1 MRNQVFKK
9 LFSVLLALIMV
20 AGLLPAS
27 VLAEGEGN
35 ADSTPAPTEAV
46 QPTESAEP
54 TAPTETET
62 PEVTEV
68 PEPTPENPAATVEP
82 TQGEPT
88 AEPTDEG
95 IMPANVMPVQANV
108 ELQYRIVH
116 LDCGREYFTK
126 DWIIALINEMAD
138 AGYNQLQLAFGNGG
152 FRFYLND
159 MAIGSHSSDEVKNAL
174 EAGNAHYNTYGDDEN
189 GPNNQEWIT
198 YNPSKNALT
207 ETEMNAIIAHAQSKG
222 IEIVPMLN
230 TPGHMH
236 AVLAAMSEL
245 GISGDLQVS
254 GKPGCLNLEN
264 KAAVSFTK
272 ELVNKYVKYFADNG
286 CNFFNAAMDEYSSWE
301 NVFYNYA
308 NDIISIITGNNMTPR
323 MFNDAL
329 RSNNTISNSNVQVC
343 YWFYGNDCY
352 PVGQI
357 TQYQLINA
365 NHDYYYV
372 STNENWNLYREGY
385 TFVGEYNEDTWINKA
400 KQFNNNT
407 FNYGR
412 GVGTHVNNPVGSMFC
427 IWCNT
432 PGKNTETQIAQQI
445 RMILRVIGARM
456 QNSEIYSASN
466 ELVEGGFKADGTINV
481 PTNNKT
487 VGNGSGNTTADNDTV
502 RVTGPNLAALTAP
515 EHTGEIAGIEAVEG
529 RIMAYDVT
537 PSTADNNKYTGE
549 AEVRIKI
556 PAEWDSSKVNA
567 FIVEN
572 DGTVN
577 DITGKTEDG
586 WYVFTA
592 PHFSVMGIYEKAA
605 TTEVGGTIEIVA
617 GSTGVI
623 TVPGDVTNSVGEIA
637 DETVAKKVEV
647 KSVQQTGKPI
657 SYSATASASISAYTE
672 PKWPYTSYSESN
684 LIDGNANTYYW
695 SKNPQT
701 VGAYAQVDLGV
712 AIPFDA
718 VRIIPTNNADA
729 KCTADV
735 EVSADGSSWTTI
747 GNYDG
752 TKITI
757 LSNTAGNVRYI
768 KVRITEEKANWWQL
782 AEIQWGSY
790 ANGTFTR
797 MAASGSV
804 TTEGKTE
811 TQVTIKGIKV
821 DTTTIEIDGKTY
833 TIKVVDATLAEQV
846 LPINLWIT
854 NTGVVPTGWG
864 TSYNSV
870 TREGFT
876 YALDTAHT
884 SGGWETFRAI
894 YELKATEGSIH
905 SAQGAKLS
913 ELIPNTGTA
922 YGYRG
927 GNTPEE
933 YNVDIWKCSYNT
945 PEERQSTDGWTN
957 SSNKGTEFEYIRYW
971 ENKWEYYS
979 ATTGKWIEI
988 SEVGAGKD
996 DSAKNQVCVWYRQV
1010 TTVTS
1015 EVTTEIVDWGPIKYA
1030 ANQCLLDFAVKYDGT
1045 AGRIPDSFP
1054 VTGKTIGFDI
1064 APTGNETYYGTDN
1077 GVSYR
1082 TVYGIAGVE
1091 TAEYEVYMIT
1101 LTPSNDK
1108 HTEYIN
1114 NGSTQSSYKY
1124 KGTEKIAWAKTEA
1137 DANSAELYKMPNV
1150 KYGGEP
1156 FLESVKIYK
1165 NQGLLV
1171 TYYLRAKET
1180 PDSLTVHYAIQGSET
1195 AFYEYNIAVDRG
1207 TTFDSGIALDHSQ
1220 DPYVGGPL
1228 LNGRVTNSNG
1238 ETITVSS
1245 NLATLQGLEPQ
1256 YRYSKYEI
1264 VGFRKD
1270 DKNVWIYYTFTREHT
1285 YVIDF
1290 GLPLK
1295 IKFSDF
1301 GVTTDAAIDTV
1312 SLWEK
1317 EIVLEN
1323 KGLYGTAKVITEST
1337 EGKYVLY
1344 TLDKP
1349 LDKNITI
1356 PLYVKFKQR
1365 VDNDNNKPQRFTANI
1380 IPATNVY
1387 YEDSFAKFYGSD
1399 GTQQTVFNPTSAGDV
1414 AGTWYVAKDTSADNN
1429 ANAKQAL
1436 ETLGQA
1442 DHNPY
1447 GYDPAYNN
1455 CTMFSM
1461 GSARKVTVTSD
1472 MVTNW
1477 TDTSTWPTAQ
1487 FTFKGTGFDIIS
1499 LTDNTSG
1506 AIFVDVYKGNSNS
1519 GEKEKGHVV
1528 NNYYGYT
1535 YSEEN
1540 GWKINNNP
1548 NAIYQVPV
1556 IKVSGLTYGEHTV
1569 VIKVCYDKI
1578 FDVADGKKYS
1588 FWLDAVRVYDP
1599 AGNTLD
1605 NDYVKDS
1612 EVKPIYVEVR
1622 KAIIGQSNFT
1632 ADTSV
1637 LANGA
1642 VFIDGKSTGATLEEY
1657 KNFGPNHEVY
1667 LAKGQAI
1674 AFRIVADKQPTT
1686 VQIGVKLAN
1695 GSSGELTLSGSNA
1708 KFAAYGD
1715 AGESV
1720 KLTLNTAT
1728 DMYYAL
1734 NGITWTVE
1742 NGSQKSNVIVLTN
1755 TGENSI
1761 VSITNVKCTYASITE
1776 NTTNAVTLAISYDDA
1791 LMAVDAVNN
1800 AITPVEPEPEPEP
1813 EPEKTFEPE
1822 RFEASWSRNVM
1833 QGRKATLTVKTSED
1847 VEAITVDGQTI
1858 RSYRTRTE
1866 RMGFG
1871 RRAKRITY
1879 REFTYSMVAQESAD
1893 FSVTAINAEGTE
1905 SEAITARLT
1914 VKTRPNSMRDMWDWF
1929 KGWF

>member
-54 TAPTETET
+54 TTPTETET
-62 PEVTEV
+62 PEVTEI

-88 AEPTDEG
+88 AKPTDEG

-116 LDCGREYFTK
+116 LDCGRKYFSK
-126 DWIIALINEMAD
+126 DWIIALINEMAK

-152 FRFYLND
+152 FRFYLDD
-159 MAIGSHSSDEVKNAL
+159 MAVGSYQHEQVKNAL
-174 EAGNAHYNTYGDDEN
+174 EVGNNYYNEN
-189 GPNNQEWIT
+189 GDHSPWT
-198 YNPSKNALT
+198 KYNPLQNALT
-207 ETEMNAIIAHAQSKG
+207 QTEMTAIIKHAQSKG

-236 AVLAAMSEL
+236 AVLAAMGEL
-245 GISGDLQVS
+245 GITGTLKVS
-254 GKPGCLNLEN
+254 EGCLNLDN
-264 KAAVSFTK
+264 DAAVSFTK
-272 ELVNKYVKYFADNG
+272 ELVSKYVKFFADQG
-286 CNFFNAAMDEYSSWE
+286 CNFFNAAMDEYSQWADAL
-301 NVFYNYA
+301 YTYA
-308 NDIISIITGNNMTPR
+308 NDIISIIAGQKMTPR
-323 MFNDAL
+323 MFNDAF
-329 RSNNTISNSNVQVC
+329 RANSKSNTISTNDVQVC
-343 YWFYGNDCY
+343 YWFYGNNCY
-352 PVGQI
+352 PVDYI

-372 STNENWNLYREGY
+372 STDEDWNLYSEGY
-385 TFVGEYNEDTWINKA
+385 TFVGEYNEDKWVNKA

-407 FNYGR
+407 FNHGK
-412 GVGTHVNNPVGSMFC
+412 GFGKTVNDPVGSMFC

-432 PGKNTETQIAQQI
+432 PGKNDETQIAQQI

-456 QNSEIYSASN
+456 KNSYIYSTSDV
-466 ELVEGGFKADGTINV
+466 LVEGGFKADGTINV

-502 RVTGPNLAALTAP
+502 RVTGPNLAALKCETTTVTIQGAA
-515 EHTGEIAGIEAVEG
+515 EGKIA
-529 RIMAYDVT
+529 AYDVT
-537 PSTADNNKYTGE
+537 PSTADSKYTE
-549 AEVRIKI
+549 KAEVRIKI
-556 PAEWDSSKVNA
+556 PAEWDKTKVKA
-567 FIVEN
+567 FIVE
-572 DGTVN
+572 DGTAK
-577 DITGKTEDG
+577 DIDGTATEDG

-605 TTEVGGTIEIVA
+605 EYLDGGTHDVPKGGELKLDRIEGENLA
-617 GSTGVI
+617 GEYHTADS
-623 TVPGDVTNSVGEIA
+623 SIA
-637 DETVAKKVEV
+637 TVEV
-647 KSVQQTGKPI
+647 TGEDEKTGSGFDYI
-657 SYSATASASISAYTE
+657 SENVNY
-672 PKWPYTSYSESN
+672 PKYCTSSTRTKLEGYYFKYN
-684 LIDGNANTYYW
+684 NTYYE
-695 SKNPQT
+695 
-701 VGAYAQVDLGV
+701 VY
-712 AIPFDA
+712 
-718 VRIIPTNNADA
+718 VRTY
-729 KCTADV
+729 TQY
-735 EVSADGSSWTTI
+735 WTTYYECTYFRNN
-747 GNYDG
+747 NYTRINRTTDAS
-752 TKITI
+752 TTVSLYKRV
-757 LSNTAGNVRYI
+757 SNTQPAYTD
-768 KVRITEEKANWWQL
+768 ITFKGH
-782 AEIQWGSY
+782 EIG
-790 ANGTFTR
+790 
-797 MAASGSV
+797 
-804 TTEGKTE
+804 
-811 TQVTIKGIKV
+811 
-821 DTTTIEIDGKTY
+821 TTTVVIGRKKY
-833 TIKVVDATLAEQV
+833 TINVIDPVLAQQV

-876 YALDTAHT
+876 YGLDATT
-884 SGGWETFRAI
+884 GSGTWNTFRAI
-894 YELKATEGSIH
+894 YELKATEGNINSE
-905 SAQGAKLS
+905 QGAKLS
-913 ELIPNTGTA
+913 ELIPNTGKA

-927 GNTPEE
+927 SNTPEE
-933 YNVDIWKCSYNT
+933 YNVDIWKCSYNASA
-945 PEERQSTDGWTN
+945 ERQSTDGWTN

-971 ENKWEYYS
+971 DNKWEYCS
-979 ATTGKWIEI
+979 AKTGEWTEVG
-988 SEVGAGKD
+988 EVGAGKD
-996 DSAKNQVCVWYRQV
+996 DSGKNQVCVWYRQV

-1045 AGRIPDSFP
+1045 ANRIPNSFP
-1054 VTGKTIGFDI
+1054 VTGKTIGFDC
-1064 APTGNETYYGTDN
+1064 PTNQPVPLGNGYVVQDTDGTY
-1077 GVSYR
+1077 YR

-1101 LTPSNDK
+1101 VTPTSDTHTDYITKGTKPTESNG
-1108 HTEYIN
+1108 YPY
-1114 NGSTQSSYKY
+1114 G
-1124 KGTEKIAWAKTEA
+1124 GTEKIAWAKTEA
-1137 DANSAELYKMPNV
+1137 DANSTELNKMPNV

-1156 FLESVKIYK
+1156 FLESVKIYQY
-1165 NQGLLV
+1165 QGLLV

-1180 PDSLTVHYAIQGSET
+1180 TDSLTVHYAIDGTNVE
-1195 AFYEYNIAVDRG
+1195 FHKYNIIVKANADG
-1207 TTFDSGIALDHSQ
+1207 TYPTFDENIGLNKTN
-1220 DPYVGGPL
+1220 PKGPL
-1228 LNGRVTNSNG
+1228 DNGTIVNSTDV
-1238 ETITVSS
+1238 TITVSS
-1245 NLATLQGLEPQ
+1245 DLSTLNNLEPQ
-1256 YRYSKYEI
+1256 YRYSDYDVKRSWRE
-1264 VGFRKD
+1264 D
-1270 DKNVWIYYTFTREHT
+1270 DKNVWIYYTFKREHT

-1301 GVTTDAAIDTV
+1301 GVTNDEAIGTV

-1317 EIVLEN
+1317 ETVLEN
-1323 KGLYGTAKVITEST
+1323 KGLYGTAKVIMNDT

-1356 PLYVKFKQR
+1356 PLYVKFSQKG
-1365 VDNDNNKPQRFTANI
+1365 DNDKPQLFTANI

-1399 GTQQTVFNPTSAGDV
+1399 GNEQTGFSKTNEVPDQTPGV
-1414 AGTWYVAKDTSADNN
+1414 WYIDGQEKTAT
-1429 ANAKQAL
+1429 QAL
-1436 ETLGQA
+1436 EALGEKTN
-1442 DHNPY
+1442 HNVY

-1461 GSARKVTVTSD
+1461 GSARKVTVTND
-1472 MVTNW
+1472 MAKNGVV
-1477 TDTSTWPTAQ
+1477 WPTAQ

-1506 AIFVDVYKGNSNS
+1506 AIFVDVTRKVN
-1519 GEKEKGHVV
+1519 GEEVKERSVFV
-1528 NNYYGYT
+1528 DNYYGYS
-1535 YSEEN
+1535 YEN
-1540 GWKINNNP
+1540 GTWKAEPNNP

-1556 IKVSGLTYGEHTV
+1556 IKVSGLDYDEHKV
-1569 VIKVCYDKI
+1569 VIKVAYNTF
-1578 FDVADGKKYS
+1578 FDDANAGSYS

-1605 NDYVKDS
+1605 NDYVKDR

-1622 KAIIGQSNFT
+1622 KALIKQGSFT
-1632 ADTSV
+1632 GGNENIA
-1637 LANGA
+1637 GA
-1642 VFIDGKSTGATLEEY
+1642 VFIDGKADGATIDDY

-1667 LAKGQAI
+1667 LAGNQAI
-1674 AFRIVADKQPTT
+1674 AFRIVANREPAT

-1695 GSSGELTLSGSNA
+1695 GSNGTLKIGGGNEV
-1708 KFAAYGD
+1708 KFAAYSNVNASD
-1715 AGESV
+1715 T
-1720 KLTLNTAT
+1720 LTLSTAT

-1734 NGITWTVE
+1734 DGITWTE
-1742 NGSQKSNVIVLTN
+1742 KNSSQESNVIVLTN
-1755 TGENSI
+1755 TGDNSI

-1791 LMAVDAVNN
+1791 LMAVDAVNS
-1800 AITPVEPEPEPEP
+1800 AITPVEPESEP

-1866 RMGFG
+1866 RVGFG

-1914 VKTRPNSMRDMWDWF
+1914 VKTRPNSLRDMWDWF

>member
-9 LFSVLLALIMV
+9 LFSVLLTLIMV

-54 TAPTETET
+54 TTPTETET
-62 PEVTEV
+62 PEVTEI

-88 AEPTDEG
+88 AKPTDEG

-116 LDCGREYFTK
+116 LDCGRKYFSK
-126 DWIIALINEMAD
+126 DWIIALMYEAKA
-138 AGYNQLQLAFGNGG
+138 AGYNQVQLAFGNKGL
-152 FRFYLND
+152 RFLLDD
-159 MAIGSHSSDEVKNAL
+159 MSV
-174 EAGNAHYNTYGDDEN
+174 NTYEKQAVTDAIKEGN
-189 GPNNQEWIT
+189 KAY
-198 YNPSKNALT
+198 YNAGEKNELT
-207 ETEMNAIIAHAQSKG
+207 EAEMDEIFVAADKIG
-222 IEIVPMLN
+222 IEIVPLFN
-230 TPGHMH
+230 TPFHME
-236 AVLAAMSEL
+236 AVITAM
-245 GISGDLQVS
+245 
-254 GKPGCLNLEN
+254 GKLNITNAYYDSNKACLNLSN
-264 KAAVSFTK
+264 NYATAFVKA
-272 ELVNKYVKYFADNG
+272 LMQKYITYFQGKGCKYF
-286 CNFFNAAMDEYSSWE
+286 NFGADEYTGGWNST
-301 NVFYNYA
+301 FYNYA
-308 NDIISIITGNNMTPR
+308 NEIVSMISAAGMNARI
-323 MFNDAL
+323 FNDSF
-329 RSNNTISNSNVQVC
+329 RSDSNNGYVNNAQVC
-343 YWFYGNDCY
+343 YWSSNSGYASTATVYNY
-352 PVGQI
+352 AKKI
-357 TQYQLINA
+357 INT
-365 NHDYYYV
+365 NQDFYYV
-372 STNENWNLYREGY
+372 VNKDTQQSTWSPNSYYAFSGSFDETTWVNYAKNFSNTTYKNFAGY
-385 TFVGEYNEDTWINKA
+385 
-400 KQFNNNT
+400 NNGAESIT
-407 FNYGR
+407 
-412 GVGTHVNNPVGSMFC
+412 PVGSMFC
-427 IWCNT
+427 IWCDN
-432 PGKNTETQIAQQI
+432 PSHKDETQIAKEI

-456 QNSEIYSASN
+456 QNSDIYSASN

-502 RVTGPNLAALTAP
+502 RVTGPNLAALKCETTTVTIQGAA
-515 EHTGEIAGIEAVEG
+515 EGKIA
-529 RIMAYDVT
+529 AYDVT
-537 PSTADNNKYTGE
+537 PSTADNNKYIGE

-556 PAEWDSSKVNA
+556 PEGWDKTKVKA
-567 FIVEN
+567 FIVE
-572 DGTVN
+572 DGTAK
-577 DITGKTEDG
+577 DIDGTATEDG

-605 TTEVGGTIEIVA
+605 TTEVGGTIEITK

-623 TVPGDVTNSVGEIA
+623 TVNGVVTSDKIGSPV
-637 DETVAKKVEV
+637 
-647 KSVQQTGKPI
+647 
-657 SYSATASASISAYTE
+657 
-672 PKWPYTSYSESN
+672 
-684 LIDGNANTYYW
+684 
-695 SKNPQT
+695 
-701 VGAYAQVDLGV
+701 
-712 AIPFDA
+712 
-718 VRIIPTNNADA
+718 NADIA
-729 KCTADV
+729 AV
-735 EVSADGSSWTTI
+735 AENGITT
-747 GNYDG
+747 
-752 TKITI
+752 
-757 LSNTAGNVRYI
+757 TAGE
-768 KVRITEEKANWWQL
+768 TTT
-782 AEIQWGSY
+782 AEITSTSDLKEGNKY
-790 ANGTFTR
+790 LIYNTR
-797 MAASGSV
+797 HNKTLTNQESTWNNYYYYYKGLKLNGSV
-804 TTEGKTE
+804 TTDNGNWWKIKSVNGGYTVDYNAGSKFLTIGNNTASVGSSSAILSLSYNETGKYWNISQNSYYLNNLGDTE
-811 TQVTIKGIKV
+811 TAGGWRDNEAPTDAGSQWQIHEIRQTGDKTTITIKGIAV
-821 DTTTIEIDGKTY
+821 GTTTIEIDGKTY

-864 TSYNSV
+864 TSYNNV

-876 YALDTAHT
+876 YGLDTLHT
-884 SGGWETFRAI
+884 YNGWETFRAI

-905 SAQGAKLS
+905 SEQGVKLS
-913 ELIPNTGTA
+913 ELIPNKGKA

-927 GNTPEE
+927 SNTPEE
-933 YNVDIWKCSYNT
+933 YNVDIWKCSYNASA
-945 PEERQSTDGWTN
+945 ERQSTDGWTN

-971 ENKWEYYS
+971 DNKWEYCS
-979 ATTGKWIEI
+979 AKTGEWTEVG
-988 SEVGAGKD
+988 EVGAGKD
-996 DSAKNQVCVWYRQV
+996 DSGKNQVCVWYRQV

-1045 AGRIPDSFP
+1045 ANRIPNSFP

-1064 APTGNETYYGTDN
+1064 APIDNVTYYGTDN
-1077 GVSYR
+1077 GAIYR

-1091 TAEYEVYMIT
+1091 TLNYEVYMIT
-1101 LTPSNDK
+1101 VTPTSDT
-1108 HTEYIN
+1108 HTDYVTKGTKPTELNY
-1114 NGSTQSSYKY
+1114 G
-1124 KGTEKIAWAKTEA
+1124 GTEKIAWAKTEA
-1137 DANSAELYKMPNV
+1137 DANSTELNKMPNV
-1150 KYGGEP
+1150 EYGGEP
-1156 FLESVKIYK
+1156 FLESVKIYQY
-1165 NQGLLV
+1165 QGLLV
-1171 TYYLRAKET
+1171 TYYLRAKQT

-1207 TTFDSGIALDHSQ
+1207 TTFDSGIALDNSQ

-1301 GVTTDAAIDTV
+1301 GVTNDADIKTV

-1317 EIVLEN
+1317 KIVHEN
-1323 KGLYGTAKVITEST
+1323 KGLYGTAKVITGST

-1356 PLYVKFKQR
+1356 PLYVKFNQR
-1365 VDNDNNKPQRFTANI
+1365 GDNDKPQLFTANI

-1387 YEDSFAKFYGSD
+1387 YEDSFAKFNHGAGAAASAMWTPVYD
-1399 GTQQTVFNPTSAGDV
+1399 PGTDANT
-1414 AGTWYVAKDTSADNN
+1414 N
-1429 ANAKQAL
+1429 ANTTQAL
-1436 ETLGQA
+1436 EALGQT

-1447 GYDPAYNN
+1447 GYDPAYQNS
-1455 CTMFSM
+1455 TMFSM
-1461 GSARKVTVTSD
+1461 GSAQKVTVTSD

-1506 AIFVDVYKGNSNS
+1506 AIFVDVYNVKTSN
-1519 GEKEKGHVV
+1519 KEKSVFV
-1528 NNYYGYT
+1528 DNYYGYT
-1535 YSEEN
+1535 YNSETNTWDATPE
-1540 GWKINNNP
+1540 KA
-1548 NAIYQVPV
+1548 NALYQIPV
-1556 IKVSGLTYGEHTV
+1556 IALRNLPYAEYNV
-1569 VIKVCYDKI
+1569 VIKVAYSEY
-1578 FDVADGKKYS
+1578 FDHTAEPQGSYS

-1599 AGNTLD
+1599 AGTDLD
-1605 NDYVKDS
+1605 NEYVKDK
-1612 EVKPIYVEVR
+1612 EGFPQYIKLRDAVANKDAALDGK
-1622 KAIIGQSNFT
+1622 KA
-1632 ADTSV
+1632 
-1637 LANGA
+1637 L
-1642 VFIDGKSTGATLEEY
+1642 FIDGGNTADIATY
-1657 KNFGPNHEVY
+1657 ANIGPNNEVY
-1667 LAKGQAI
+1667 LANGQAI
-1674 AFRIVADKQPTT
+1674 TFKLNVGNANIETI
-1686 VQIGVKLAN
+1686 QIGAKAPMSEGTAKLN
-1695 GSSGELTLSGSNA
+1695 VNNA
-1708 KFAAYGD
+1708 
-1715 AGESV
+1715 EV
-1720 KLTLNTAT
+1720 
-1728 DMYYAL
+1728 
-1734 NGITWTVE
+1734 VE
-1742 NGSQKSNVIVLTN
+1742 NGLSTATEMYYNIKDKMGANNTFTISNTGSGILSLTN
-1755 TGENSI
+1755 LKITFNAKGS
-1761 VSITNVKCTYASITE
+1761 VSLGAMNAEEQTAS
-1776 NTTNAVTLAISYDDA
+1776 V
-1791 LMAVDAVNN
+1791 MAVRALF
-1800 AITPVEPEPEPEP
+1800 APAPVEPEPEP
-1813 EPEKTFEPE
+1813 EPEKTFEPD

-1866 RMGFG
+1866 RVGFG

>member
-116 LDCGREYFTK
+116 LDCGRKYFSK
-126 DWIIALINEMAD
+126 DWIIALMYEAKA
-138 AGYNQLQLAFGNGG
+138 AGYNQVQLAFGNKGL
-152 FRFYLND
+152 RFLLDD
-159 MAIGSHSSDEVKNAL
+159 MSV
-174 EAGNAHYNTYGDDEN
+174 NTYEKQAVTDAIKEGN
-189 GPNNQEWIT
+189 KAY
-198 YNPSKNALT
+198 YNAGEKNELT
-207 ETEMNAIIAHAQSKG
+207 EAEMNEILAVAKKIG
-222 IEIVPMLN
+222 IEIVPLFN
-230 TPGHMH
+230 TPFHME
-236 AVLAAMSEL
+236 AVITAMGQL
-245 GISGDLQVS
+245 NIQDAYYGNN
-254 GKPGCLNLEN
+254 KACLNLSN
-264 KAAVSFTK
+264 DYATAFVKA
-272 ELVNKYVKYFADNG
+272 LMQKYITYFQGNGCKYF
-286 CNFFNAAMDEYSSWE
+286 NFGADEYVGGW
-301 NVFYNYA
+301 NNTFYSYA
-308 NDIISIITGNNMTPR
+308 NDVAKMISEAGMTAR
-323 MFNDAL
+323 AFNDSF
-329 RSNNTISNSNVQVC
+329 RYNSNTYISNEYLKDVC
-343 YWFYGNDCY
+343 YWYTGYSGNLYSGAKTIADSGY
-352 PVGQI
+352 N
-357 TQYQLINA
+357 LINT
-365 NHDYYYV
+365 NKDYYYV
-372 STNENWNLYREGY
+372 LDSSKSSEYKLSSGNYNNGNNSWENYAGGFSNTTYNNWNTAVGNGNY
-385 TFVGEYNEDTWINKA
+385 TATPA
-400 KQFNNNT
+400 
-407 FNYGR
+407 
-412 GVGTHVNNPVGSMFC
+412 GSMFC
-427 IWCNT
+427 IWCDE
-432 PGKNTETQIAQQI
+432 PGQGTETEVAQQI

-456 QNSEIYSASN
+456 QNKNDYSASDVH
-466 ELVEGGFKADGTINV
+466 VEGGFKADGTINV
-481 PTNNKT
+481 PTTT
-487 VGNGSGNTTADNDTV
+487 VGNATTADNDTV
-502 RVTGPNLAALTAP
+502 RVTGPNLAALKCETATVTIQGAA
-515 EHTGEIAGIEAVEG
+515 EGKIA
-529 RIMAYDVT
+529 AYNVT
-537 PSTADNNKYTGE
+537 PSTADSNYTE
-549 AEVRIKI
+549 KAEVRIKI
-556 PAEWDSSKVNA
+556 PAEWDSSKVIA
-567 FIVEN
+567 FIVE
-572 DGTVN
+572 DGTAK
-577 DITGKTEDG
+577 DIDGTATEDG

-605 TTEVGGTIEIVA
+605 TTEVGGTIEITK

-637 DETVAKKVEV
+637 DKTVAEKVEV
-647 KSVQQTGKPI
+647 KPVQQTGETI
-657 SYSATASASISAYTE
+657 SYSATASTDAGVNGNYVV
-672 PKWPYTSYSESN
+672 SN
-684 LIDGNANTYYW
+684 LIDGELNTKYYSGGSQKVGQHVQIDIGAAIQFDTVLVSTPSDMSNQPNDYCTNANVMV
-695 SKNPQT
+695 S
-701 VGAYAQVDLGV
+701 VDGENWTTLGQY
-712 AIPFDA
+712 
-718 VRIIPTNNADA
+718 T
-729 KCTADV
+729 
-735 EVSADGSSWTTI
+735 GSSNNKTQT
-747 GNYDG
+747 Y
-752 TKITI
+752 T
-757 LSNTAGNVRYI
+757 NTLEKVRYI
-768 KVRITEEKANWWQL
+768 RVQITTAKNNWWQL

-790 ANGTFTR
+790 KDGTFNR

-811 TQVTIKGIKV
+811 TQVTIKGLKEG
-821 DTTTIEIDGKTY
+821 TTTVTIDGVVY
-833 TIKVVDATLAEQV
+833 TIEVKAAELENVV

-854 NTGVVPTGWG
+854 NTGVVPDGWG
-864 TSYNSV
+864 NGNP
-870 TREGFT
+870 EEFT
-876 YALDTAHT
+876 YSDTAGNRR
-884 SGGWETFRAI
+884 SI
-894 YELKATEGSIH
+894 YTLKASYSKVNSPNGISLSSILP
-905 SAQGAKLS
+905 KV
-913 ELIPNTGTA
+913 TGTA
-922 YGYRG
+922 KSWD
-927 GNTPEE
+927 GNT
-933 YNVDIWKCSYNT
+933 YNVTYWKSAYHTAEN
-945 PEERQSTDGWTN
+945 RQSTDGWTN
-957 SSNKGTEFEYIRYW
+957 YSHKGTKFEYIRFYEGSW
-971 ENKWEYYS
+971 AYSVDGITWVNIEN
-979 ATTGKWIEI
+979 
-988 SEVGAGKD
+988 VGAGATD
-996 DSAKNQVCVWYRQV
+996 TDKNQVCIWYRQV

-1015 EVTTEIVDWGPIKYA
+1015 EVTTEIVDWGPIKYG

-1045 AGRIPDSFP
+1045 SNRIPNSFP
-1054 VTGKTIGFDI
+1054 VTDKTIGFDI

-1091 TAEYEVYMIT
+1091 TAAYEVYMIT
-1101 LTPSNDK
+1101 LTPSAN
-1108 HTEYIN
+1108 EP
-1114 NGSTQSSYKY
+1114 SSSISDYNKYEY

-1137 DANSAELYKMPNV
+1137 DANSTELYKMPNV
-1150 KYGGEP
+1150 EYGGEP
-1156 FLESVKIYK
+1156 FLKSVKIYQK
-1165 NQGLLV
+1165 QGLLV
-1171 TYYLRAKET
+1171 TYYLRAKQT
-1180 PDSLTVHYAIQGSET
+1180 LDSLTVHYAIQGSET
-1195 AFYEYNIAVDRG
+1195 AFYEYNIAVNRG
-1207 TTFDSGIALDHSQ
+1207 TTFNSEIALDPNQ
-1220 DPYVGGPL
+1220 DPNVGGPL
-1228 LNGRVTNSNG
+1228 LYGKVTNSNN

-1245 NLATLQGLEPQ
+1245 ELATLQGLEPQ

-1264 VGFRKD
+1264 VDFRKD

-1301 GVTTDAAIDTV
+1301 GVTDDAAIDTV
-1312 SLWEK
+1312 SLWK
-1317 EIVLEN
+1317 EQIVHEN
-1323 KGLYGTAKVITEST
+1323 KGLYGTAKVITGST

-1356 PLYVKFKQR
+1356 PLYVKFSQKG
-1365 VDNDNNKPQRFTANI
+1365 DNDKPQLFTANI

-1399 GTQQTVFNPTSAGDV
+1399 GIQQTQFTATGTGDTPGVWYIAGQEQ
-1414 AGTWYVAKDTSADNN
+1414 T
-1429 ANAKQAL
+1429 ANQAL
-1436 ETLGQA
+1436 EALGEKTN
-1442 DHNPY
+1442 HNVY
-1447 GYDPAYNN
+1447 GYDPAYQDS
-1455 CTMFSM
+1455 TMFSM

-1472 MVTNW
+1472 MAKDGVV
-1477 TDTSTWPTAQ
+1477 WPTAQ

-1499 LTDNTSG
+1499 LTNNTSG

-1535 YSEEN
+1535 YSKEN
-1540 GWKINNNP
+1540 GWEIDNNS

-1588 FWLDAVRVYDP
+1588 FWLDAVRVYNP
-1599 AGNTLD
+1599 AGNKLD
-1605 NDYVKDS
+1605 TEYGKDS
-1612 EVKPIYVEVR
+1612 EAKPVYTEVR
-1622 KAIIGQSNFT
+1622 KALIGQKSFVSNDAT
-1632 ADTSV
+1632 NVT
-1637 LANGA
+1637 GA
-1642 VFIDGKSTGATLEEY
+1642 VFIDGKASGATIDEY
-1657 KNFGPNHEVY
+1657 KNYGPNHEVY
-1667 LAKGQAI
+1667 LAQGQAI
-1674 AFRIVADKQPTT
+1674 AFKIVADSQPKT
-1686 VQIGVKLAN
+1686 VQLGVKLAN
-1695 GSSGELTLSGSNA
+1695 GESGTLKIGGEEIKFEAYNNKVVANSLELT
-1708 KFAAYGD
+1708 
-1715 AGESV
+1715 
-1720 KLTLNTAT
+1720 TAT

-1734 NGITWTVE
+1734 TGLTWSDGTGEQSKKKV
-1742 NGSQKSNVIVLTN
+1742 SNLIVLTN
-1755 TGENSI
+1755 NSAEGSTNI
-1761 VSITNVKCTYASITE
+1761 ISITNVKCTFDEPANTE
-1776 NTTNAVTLAISYDDA
+1776 NNTVALAISYDDA
-1791 LMAVDAVNN
+1791 LMAVSMVNN
-1800 AITPVEPEPEPEP
+1800 LLAPEPEP

>member
-20 AGLLPAS
+20 VGLLPAS

-174 EAGNAHYNTYGDDEN
+174 EAGNAHYNTYGDSED
-189 GPNNQEWIT
+189 PNNKEWISYAPKT
-198 YNPSKNALT
+198 NALT
-207 ETEMNAIIAHAQSKG
+207 ETEMNAIIDYAREKG

-236 AVLAAMSEL
+236 AVLAAMSKL
-245 GISGDLQVS
+245 GISGNLQVS

-264 KAAVSFTK
+264 TVAVSFTK
-272 ELVNKYVKYFADNG
+272 ELVSKYVKYFADNG

-456 QNSEIYSASN
+456 QNSDIYSASDVH
-466 ELVEGGFKADGTINV
+466 VEGGFKADGTINV

-502 RVTGPNLAALTAP
+502 RVTGPNLAALECDTATVTIQGAA
-515 EHTGEIAGIEAVEG
+515 EGKIA
-529 RIMAYDVT
+529 AYDVT
-537 PSTADNNKYTGE
+537 PSTADNTYTGE

-556 PAEWDSSKVNA
+556 PAEWDGNKVIA

-572 DGTVN
+572 DGTVE
-577 DITGKTEDG
+577 DINGTATEDG

-592 PHFSVMGIYEKAA
+592 PHFSVMGIYEKDVTYVEKTVTVA
-605 TTEVGGTIEIVA
+605 VGDSETVTIE
-617 GSTGVI
+617 GYDYSEQ
-623 TVPGDVTNSVGEIA
+623 VGEIDTNIA
-637 DETVAKKVEV
+637 TVKVTCEGV
-647 KSVQQTGKPI
+647 TI
-657 SYSATASASISAYTE
+657 SEFTPATSISNNAKYIVKYGDKYIDENGKLTDNI
-672 PKWPYTSYSESN
+672 SEAAEWTYERYN
-684 LIDGNANTYYW
+684 NTYGKLKN
-695 SKNPQT
+695 SKDQYLTYQSNGSFTT
-701 VGAYAQVDLGV
+701 VQGY
-712 AIPFDA
+712 
-718 VRIIPTNNADA
+718 NNNSWLYVNG
-729 KCTADV
+729 TTV
-735 EVSADGSSWTTI
+735 NMHDGSGYNIALSL
-747 GNYDG
+747 G
-752 TKITI
+752 TKTEGSSQPSTI
-757 LSNTAGNVRYI
+757 I
-768 KVRITEEKANWWQL
+768 
-782 AEIQWGSY
+782 
-790 ANGTFTR
+790 TFT
-797 MAASGSV
+797 GVKEGTTSV
-804 TTEGKTE
+804 VIGGTR
-811 TQVTIKGIKV
+811 
-821 DTTTIEIDGKTY
+821 Y
-833 TIKVVDATLAEQV
+833 TVKVVDATLAQQV

-864 TSYNSV
+864 TSFDSV

-894 YELKATEGSIH
+894 YELKATEGSIN
-905 SAQGAKLS
+905 SEQGAKLS
-913 ELIPNTGTA
+913 ELIPNTGKA

-927 GNTPEE
+927 SDTPEE
-933 YNVDIWKCSYNT
+933 YNVDIWKCSYNASA
-945 PEERQSTDGWTN
+945 ERQSTDGWTN

-979 ATTGKWIEI
+979 ATNGQWIEI
-988 SEVGAGKD
+988 TNVGAGKD
-996 DSAKNQVCVWYRQV
+996 DSDKNQVCVWYRQV

-1015 EVTTEIVDWGPIKYA
+1015 EVTTEIVDWGPIEYG

-1045 AGRIPDSFP
+1045 ANRIPNSFP
-1054 VTGKTIGFDI
+1054 VTGKTIGFDC
-1064 APTGNETYYGTDN
+1064 PTDQTVPLGNGYVVKDTDGTY
-1077 GVSYR
+1077 YR

-1091 TAEYEVYMIT
+1091 TLNYEVYMIT
-1101 LTPSNDK
+1101 VTPTSDT
-1108 HTEYIN
+1108 HTDYVTKGTKPTELNY
-1114 NGSTQSSYKY
+1114 G
-1124 KGTEKIAWAKTEA
+1124 GTEKIAWAKTEA
-1137 DANSAELYKMPNV
+1137 DANSTELNKMPNV

-1156 FLESVKIYK
+1156 FLESVKIYQY
-1165 NQGLLV
+1165 QGLLV
-1171 TYYLRAKET
+1171 TYYLRAKQT

-1195 AFYEYNIAVDRG
+1195 AFYEYNIAVNQD
-1207 TTFDSGIALDHSQ
+1207 TTFNSGIALNPQ
-1220 DPYVGGPL
+1220 DDDTVGGPL
-1228 LNGRVTNSNG
+1228 LNGKVINSNG

-1256 YRYSKYEI
+1256 YRYSKYKI
-1264 VGFRKD
+1264 VDFRKD

-1301 GVTTDAAIDTV
+1301 GVTNDADIKTV

-1317 EIVLEN
+1317 EIVHKN
-1323 KGLYGTAKVITEST
+1323 KGLYGTAKVITGST

-1356 PLYVKFKQR
+1356 PLYVKFNQR
-1365 VDNDNNKPQRFTANI
+1365 GDNDKPQLFTANI
-1380 IPATNVY
+1380 IPATSVY
-1387 YEDSFAKFYGSD
+1387 YEDSFAKFTNGSYVD
-1399 GTQQTVFNPTSAGDV
+1399 GESNSQEIKWGIEGTS
-1414 AGTWYVAKDTSADNN
+1414 TE
-1429 ANAKQAL
+1429 ANTAQAL
-1436 ETLGQA
+1436 EALGQA

-1447 GYDPAYNN
+1447 GYDSAYNN

-1477 TDTSTWPTAQ
+1477 NDTTSAWPTAQ

-1506 AIFVDVYKGNSNS
+1506 AIFVDVYKG
-1519 GEKEKGHVV
+1519 KEATGNRFKSYMVD
-1528 NNYYGYT
+1528 NYYGYK
-1535 YSEEN
+1535 YEN
-1540 GWKINNNP
+1540 GAWVVDK
-1548 NAIYQVPV
+1548 NASNALYQIPV
-1556 IKVSGLTYGEHTV
+1556 MRMRDLGYGEYTAVVTV
-1569 VIKVCYDKI
+1569 FYDRA
-1578 FDVADGKKYS
+1578 FDHADRKSYN

-1599 AGNTLD
+1599 MGESVNTGNTYGQDGEAYPQYIKLR
-1605 NDYVKDS
+1605 S
-1612 EVKPIYVEVR
+1612 ELKELN
-1622 KAIIGQSNFT
+1622 KGET
-1632 ADTSV
+1632 ASS
-1637 LANGA
+1637 GA
-1642 VFIDGKSTGATLEEY
+1642 LFIDGKENANVSEY
-1657 KNFGPNHEVY
+1657 ANYGPNNEVY

-1674 AFRIVADKQPTT
+1674 TFKLTGNLDKIAA
-1686 VQIGVKLAN
+1686 VQIGAKSPNSNETNKAN
-1695 GSSGELTLSGSNA
+1695 MVIGDSNKQLS
-1708 KFAAYGD
+1708 
-1715 AGESV
+1715 
-1720 KLTLNTAT
+1720 TAT
-1728 DMYYAL
+1728 EMYYDITTEAVN
-1734 NGITWTVE
+1734 NGTAQFVTI
-1742 NGSQKSNVIVLTN
+1742 TN
-1755 TGENSI
+1755 TGAAILSLTNLKITFTEGNQT
-1761 VSITNVKCTYASITE
+1761 VSLGEVSAEQQTQ
-1776 NTTNAVTLAISYDDA
+1776 AVQMVRA
-1791 LMAVDAVNN
+1791 LFAPAP
-1800 AITPVEPEPEPEP
+1800 IEPEPEP

-1866 RMGFG
+1866 RVGFG

>member
-236 AVLAAMSEL
+236 AVLAAMSKL
-245 GISGDLQVS
+245 GISGNLQVS

-264 KAAVSFTK
+264 TVAVSFTK
-272 ELVNKYVKYFADNG
+272 ELVSKYVKYFADNG

-308 NDIISIITGNNMTPR
+308 NEIISIITKYNMTPR

-329 RSNNTISNSNVQVC
+329 RRNNTISNSNVQVC
-343 YWFYGNDCY
+343 YWFYGNNCY
-352 PVGQI
+352 PVDDI

-407 FNYGR
+407 FNYGS
-412 GVGTHVNNPVGSMFC
+412 GVGTTVNNPVGSMFC

-456 QNSEIYSASN
+456 QNSDIYSASN

-502 RVTGPNLAALTAP
+502 RVTGPNLAALKCETTTVTIQGAA
-515 EHTGEIAGIEAVEG
+515 EGKIA
-529 RIMAYDVT
+529 AYDVT
-537 PSTADNNKYTGE
+537 PSTADNNKYIGE

-556 PAEWDSSKVNA
+556 PEGWDKTKVKA
-567 FIVEN
+567 FIVE
-572 DGTVN
+572 DGTAK
-577 DITGKTEDG
+577 DIDGTATEDG

-605 TTEVGGTIEIVA
+605 TTEVGGTIEITK

-637 DETVAKKVEV
+637 DKTVAEKVEV
-647 KSVQQTGKPI
+647 KPVQQTGETI
-657 SYSATASASISAYTE
+657 SYSATASTDAGVNGNYVV
-672 PKWPYTSYSESN
+672 SN
-684 LIDGNANTYYW
+684 LIDGELNTKYYSGGSQKVGQHVQIDIGAAIQFDTVLVSTPSDSNMNGNTSDYCTNANVMV
-695 SKNPQT
+695 S
-701 VGAYAQVDLGV
+701 VDGENWTTLGQY
-712 AIPFDA
+712 
-718 VRIIPTNNADA
+718 T
-729 KCTADV
+729 
-735 EVSADGSSWTTI
+735 GSSNNKTQTYT
-747 GNYDG
+747 NSLE
-752 TKITI
+752 K
-757 LSNTAGNVRYI
+757 VRYI
-768 KVRITEEKANWWQL
+768 RVQITTAKNNWWQL

-790 ANGTFTR
+790 ANGKFTR

-811 TQVTIKGIKV
+811 TQVTIKGIAGGE
-821 DTTTIEIDGKTY
+821 TTIKIDGKTY
-833 TIKVVDATLAEQV
+833 TIKVVDATLAQQV

-854 NTGVVPTGWG
+854 NTGVVPDGWG
-864 TSYNSV
+864 TSYNNV

-876 YALDTAHT
+876 YGLDTQHT
-884 SGGWETFRAI
+884 NNGWETFRAI
-894 YELKATEGSIH
+894 YELKATEDSIH
-905 SAQGAKLS
+905 SEQGVKLS
-913 ELIPNTGTA
+913 ELIPNKGKA

-927 GNTPEE
+927 SNTPEE
-933 YNVDIWKCSYNT
+933 YNVDIWKCSYNASA
-945 PEERQSTDGWTN
+945 ERQSTDGWTN

-971 ENKWEYYS
+971 DNKWEYCS
-979 ATTGKWIEI
+979 AKTGEWTEVG
-988 SEVGAGKD
+988 EVGAGKD
-996 DSAKNQVCVWYRQV
+996 DSGKNQVCVWYRQV

-1045 AGRIPDSFP
+1045 ANRIPNSFP

-1064 APTGNETYYGTDN
+1064 APIDNVTYYGTDN
-1077 GVSYR
+1077 GAIYR

-1091 TAEYEVYMIT
+1091 TSNYEVYMIT
-1101 LTPSNDK
+1101 LTPSNDN
-1108 HTEYIN
+1108 HSVYIN
-1114 NGSTQSSYKY
+1114 KNSTLTSYNY
-1124 KGTEKIAWAKTEA
+1124 DGTEKIAWAKTEA

-1156 FLESVKIYK
+1156 FLESVKIYQY
-1165 NQGLLV
+1165 QGLLV

-1180 PDSLTVHYAIQGSET
+1180 TDSLTVHYAIDGTNVE
-1195 AFYEYNIAVDRG
+1195 FHKYNIIVKANADG
-1207 TTFDSGIALDHSQ
+1207 TYPTFDENIGLNKTN
-1220 DPYVGGPL
+1220 PKGPL
-1228 LNGRVTNSNG
+1228 DNGTIVNSTDV
-1238 ETITVSS
+1238 TITVSS
-1245 NLATLQGLEPQ
+1245 DLSTLNNLEPQ
-1256 YRYSKYEI
+1256 YRYSDYE
-1264 VGFRKD
+1264 VVESRRQDG
-1270 DKNVWIYYTFTREHT
+1270 KNVWIYYTFKREHT

-1301 GVTTDAAIDTV
+1301 GVTNDEAIGTV

-1317 EIVLEN
+1317 ETVLEN
-1323 KGLYGTAKVITEST
+1323 KGLYGTAKVIMNDT

-1349 LDKNITI
+1349 LDQNITI
-1356 PLYVKFKQR
+1356 PLYVKFNQR
-1365 VDNDNNKPQRFTANI
+1365 GDNDKPQLFTANI

-1387 YEDSFAKFYGSD
+1387 YEDSFAKFTDGSGAAVD
-1399 GTQQTVFNPTSAGDV
+1399 AKWTANGKAVNDSPT
-1414 AGTWYVAKDTSADNN
+1414 
-1429 ANAKQAL
+1429 QAL
-1436 ETLGQA
+1436 EALGEKTN
-1442 DHNPY
+1442 HKVY
-1447 GYDPAYNN
+1447 GYDPAYDK

-1461 GSARKVTVTSD
+1461 GSAQKVTVTSD
-1472 MVTNW
+1472 MAKDGVV
-1477 TDTSTWPTAQ
+1477 WPTAQ

-1506 AIFVDVYKGNSNS
+1506 AIFVDVYKG
-1519 GEKEKGHVV
+1519 KEATGNRFKSYMVD
-1528 NNYYGYT
+1528 NYYGYK
-1535 YSEEN
+1535 YEN
-1540 GWKINNNP
+1540 GAWVVDK
-1548 NAIYQVPV
+1548 NASNALYQIPV
-1556 IKVSGLTYGEHTV
+1556 MRMRDLGGYGEYTAVVTV
-1569 VIKVCYDKI
+1569 FYDRA
-1578 FDVADGKKYS
+1578 FDHADRKSYN

-1599 AGNTLD
+1599 MGESVNTGNTYGQDGEAYPQYIKLR
-1605 NDYVKDS
+1605 S
-1612 EVKPIYVEVR
+1612 ELKELNSD
-1622 KAIIGQSNFT
+1622 GT
-1632 ADTSV
+1632 ASS
-1637 LANGA
+1637 GA
-1642 VFIDGKSTGATLEEY
+1642 LFIDGKGNANISEY
-1657 KNFGPNHEVY
+1657 SNYGPNNEVY
-1667 LAKGQAI
+1667 LANGQAI
-1674 AFRIVADKQPTT
+1674 TFMLTGNDLSKIAT
-1686 VQIGVKLAN
+1686 VQIGAKSPNSNGTKNAN
-1695 GSSGELTLSGSNA
+1695 MVIGNITQN
-1708 KFAAYGD
+1708 
-1715 AGESV
+1715 
-1720 KLTLNTAT
+1720 LNTAT
-1728 DMYYAL
+1728 EMYYDITTAAVK
-1734 NGITWTVE
+1734 NGNAELVTI
-1742 NGSQKSNVIVLTN
+1742 TN
-1755 TGENSI
+1755 TGEAILSLTNLKI
-1761 VSITNVKCTYASITE
+1761 TYTDGNQTVSLGEVRAEQQTQ
-1776 NTTNAVTLAISYDDA
+1776 AVQVVRA
-1791 LMAVDAVNN
+1791 LFAPA
-1800 AITPVEPEPEPEP
+1800 PVEPEPEP

-1866 RMGFG
+1866 RVGFG

>member
-198 YNPSKNALT
+198 YNPKKNALT

-236 AVLAAMSEL
+236 AVLAAMSKL
-245 GISGDLQVS
+245 GISGNLQVS

-264 KAAVSFTK
+264 TVAVSFTK
-272 ELVNKYVKYFADNG
+272 ELVSKYVKYFADNG

-308 NDIISIITGNNMTPR
+308 NEIISIITKYNMTPR

-329 RSNNTISNSNVQVC
+329 RRNNTISNSNVQVC
-343 YWFYGNDCY
+343 YWFYGNNCY
-352 PVGQI
+352 PVDDI

-407 FNYGR
+407 FNYGS
-412 GVGTHVNNPVGSMFC
+412 GVGTTVNNPVGSMFC

-456 QNSEIYSASN
+456 QNSDIYSASN

-502 RVTGPNLAALTAP
+502 RVTGPNLAALKCETTTVTIQGAA
-515 EHTGEIAGIEAVEG
+515 EGKIA
-529 RIMAYDVT
+529 AYDVT
-537 PSTADNNKYTGE
+537 PSTADNNKYIGE

-556 PAEWDSSKVNA
+556 PEGWDKTKVKA
-567 FIVEN
+567 FIVE
-572 DGTVN
+572 DGTAK
-577 DITGKTEDG
+577 DIDGTATEDG

-605 TTEVGGTIEIVA
+605 TTEVGGTIEITK

-637 DETVAKKVEV
+637 DKTVAEKVEV
-647 KSVQQTGKPI
+647 KPVQQTGETI
-657 SYSATASASISAYTE
+657 SYSATASTDAGVNGNYVV
-672 PKWPYTSYSESN
+672 SN
-684 LIDGNANTYYW
+684 LIDGELNTKYYSGGSQKVGQHVQIDIGAAIQFDTVLVSTPSDSNMNGNTSDYCTNANVMV
-695 SKNPQT
+695 S
-701 VGAYAQVDLGV
+701 VDGENWTTLGQY
-712 AIPFDA
+712 
-718 VRIIPTNNADA
+718 T
-729 KCTADV
+729 
-735 EVSADGSSWTTI
+735 GSSNNKTQTYT
-747 GNYDG
+747 NSLE
-752 TKITI
+752 K
-757 LSNTAGNVRYI
+757 VRYI
-768 KVRITEEKANWWQL
+768 RVQITTAKNNWWQL

-790 ANGTFTR
+790 ANGKFTR

-811 TQVTIKGIKV
+811 TQVTIKGIAGGE
-821 DTTTIEIDGKTY
+821 TTIKIDGKTY
-833 TIKVVDATLAEQV
+833 TIKVVDATLAQQV

-854 NTGVVPTGWG
+854 NTGVVPDGWG
-864 TSYNSV
+864 TSYNNV

-876 YALDTAHT
+876 YGLDTQHT
-884 SGGWETFRAI
+884 NNGWETFRAI
-894 YELKATEGSIH
+894 YELKATEDSIH
-905 SAQGAKLS
+905 SEQGVKLS
-913 ELIPNTGTA
+913 ELIPNKGKA

-927 GNTPEE
+927 SNTPEE
-933 YNVDIWKCSYNT
+933 YNVDIWKCSYNASA
-945 PEERQSTDGWTN
+945 ERQSTDGWTN

-971 ENKWEYYS
+971 DNKWEYCS
-979 ATTGKWIEI
+979 AKTGEWTEVG
-988 SEVGAGKD
+988 EVGAGKD
-996 DSAKNQVCVWYRQV
+996 DSGKNQVCVWYRQV

-1045 AGRIPDSFP
+1045 ANRIPNSFP

-1064 APTGNETYYGTDN
+1064 APIDNVTYYGTDN
-1077 GVSYR
+1077 GAIYR

-1091 TAEYEVYMIT
+1091 TSNYEVYMIT
-1101 LTPSNDK
+1101 LTPSNDN
-1108 HTEYIN
+1108 HSVYIN
-1114 NGSTQSSYKY
+1114 KNSTLTSYNY
-1124 KGTEKIAWAKTEA
+1124 DGTEKIAWAKTEA

-1156 FLESVKIYK
+1156 FLESVKIYQY
-1165 NQGLLV
+1165 QGLLV

-1180 PDSLTVHYAIQGSET
+1180 TDSLTVHYAIDGTNVE
-1195 AFYEYNIAVDRG
+1195 FHKYNIIVKANADG
-1207 TTFDSGIALDHSQ
+1207 TYPTFDENIGLNKTN
-1220 DPYVGGPL
+1220 PKGPL
-1228 LNGRVTNSNG
+1228 DNGTIVNSTDV
-1238 ETITVSS
+1238 TITVSS
-1245 NLATLQGLEPQ
+1245 DLSTLNNLEPQ
-1256 YRYSKYEI
+1256 YRYSDYDVKRSWRE
-1264 VGFRKD
+1264 D
-1270 DKNVWIYYTFTREHT
+1270 DKNVWIYYTFKREHT

-1301 GVTTDAAIDTV
+1301 GVTNDEAIGTV

-1317 EIVLEN
+1317 ETVLEN
-1323 KGLYGTAKVITEST
+1323 KGLYGTAKVITGST

-1356 PLYVKFKQR
+1356 PLYVKFSQKG
-1365 VDNDNNKPQRFTANI
+1365 DNDKPQLFTANI

-1387 YEDSFAKFYGSD
+1387 YEDSFAKFTNGSYNGGAIAWED
-1399 GTQQTVFNPTSAGDV
+1399 
-1414 AGTWYVAKDTSADNN
+1414 AGTKPQETPT
-1429 ANAKQAL
+1429 QAL
-1436 ETLGQA
+1436 EALG
-1442 DHNPY
+1442 NKTNVY
-1447 GYDPAYNN
+1447 GYDPAYQNS
-1455 CTMFSM
+1455 TMFSM
-1461 GSARKVTVTSD
+1461 GSAQKVTVTST
-1472 MVTNW
+1472 MATTGVV
-1477 TDTSTWPTAQ
+1477 WPTAQ

-1506 AIFVDVYKGNSNS
+1506 AIFVDVVNAKTGVKAKSLF
-1519 GEKEKGHVV
+1519 V
-1528 NNYYGYT
+1528 NNYYGYKYNEAT
-1535 YSEEN
+1535 QTWETVQT
-1540 GWKINNNP
+1540 GNN
-1548 NAIYQVPV
+1548 ALYQIPV
-1556 IKVSGLTYGEHTV
+1556 IAVRDLGYDEYNV
-1569 VIKVCYDKI
+1569 VISVAYNTFFDKTT
-1578 FDVADGKKYS
+1578 KQEYS

-1599 AGNTLD
+1599 MGESVNTGETYKPDGEAYPQYIKLR
-1605 NDYVKDS
+1605 S
-1612 EVKPIYVEVR
+1612 ELK
-1622 KAIIGQSNFT
+1622 KLNGDGT
-1632 ADTSV
+1632 ASS
-1637 LANGA
+1637 GA
-1642 VFIDGKSTGATLEEY
+1642 LFIDGKENANISEY
-1657 KNFGPNHEVY
+1657 ANYGPNNEVY

-1674 AFRIVADKQPTT
+1674 TFKLVGENLSKIAT
-1686 VQIGVKLAN
+1686 VQIGAKSPN
-1695 GSSGELTLSGSNA
+1695 SSAE
-1708 KFAAYGD
+1708 K
-1715 AGESV
+1715 
-1720 KLTLNTAT
+1720 TAT
-1728 DMYYAL
+1728 MKVGADVKQEILGTATEMYYDISAVKD
-1734 NGITWTVE
+1734 GR
-1742 NGSQKSNVIVLTN
+1742 IVTITN
-1755 TGENSI
+1755 TGEAILSLTNLKI
-1761 VSITNVKCTYASITE
+1761 TYTEGNQTVSLGEVSAEQQTQ
-1776 NTTNAVTLAISYDDA
+1776 AVQMVRA
-1791 LMAVDAVNN
+1791 LFAPA
-1800 AITPVEPEPEPEP
+1800 PVEPEPEP

-1866 RMGFG
+1866 RVGFG

-1914 VKTRPNSMRDMWDWF
+1914 VKTRPNSLRDMWDWF